1 MLEYTGTWSLDVGD
15 PPRVNDA
22 EVGDA
27 ILSKGPAVTG
37 SMTVATAV
45 DGTIT
50 AQQSITGIIQ
60 RGSTTVSA

>member
-1 MLEYTGTWSLDVGD
+1 MLDYTGTWSLDVGE

-37 SMTVATAV
+37 SMTITETPT
-45 DGTIT
+45 GTIS
-50 AQQSITGIIQ
+50 AEGYTGTID
-60 RGSTTVSA
+60 